1 MQLAMPRHNDP
12 PGVFS
17 RLEIKHWGAHARM
30 APERE
35 AKRTQ
40 MLLMTLGLLLLGLIW
55 LSNSP
60 QLPGP
65 GPLLYR
71 ATAATSTADENFIV
85 YLSDTTYAHFRTV
98 GGDYESL
105 VAPWR
110 RYFAASKAKVEFTRD
125 LKALDKRL
133 PTTLI
138 LPSAVSLS
146 ATERAKILAFYNRGG
161 SILAT
166 WAAGTWSGP
175 GQWAGWDFIK
185 ALGGNVV
192 GESSANSGQFLI
204 VRGETPI
211 SFGIDAGERISL
223 SPASEDL
230 VLYKPDSSSAARLV
244 NWARLADPAIQE
256 KNSVVQFKEAAR
268 TQGRVV
274 LFGFSENSWDAD
286 STALFPLID
295 NSLSWLMRRPTIVLA
310 AWPDAHPAAHVLEMD
325 TEEGFPTADYLA
337 ALAKSKNVPVSF
349 FVLTSVAAKYPEVLR
364 RLSQEHEIALHGD
377 VHDGFRGQSA
387 QTQFKRI
394 RTAQTDLDRLLGPNP
409 NRAGFRPPR
418 EEYDKATESVLLEN
432 GILYEVIDPDS
443 TNGRLPFVAK
453 QSASDASK
461 ILIAL
466 PRTQRDDLNLLA
478 ASRDPVVLEKA
489 LIDDLNVIADNGGLV
504 VLSIHS
510 QNFGQD
516 SPLAKALPP
525 YLDYLDTMRKRIWLT
540 DTGAVARWWRDRS
553 RIALQSTIA
562 GDAVDLKIVVS
573 GTAPVE
579 GVSLIVMTPERG
591 VAPKIS
597 ATTAGLPKP
606 TVEVMDPLRYRL
618 KFPGLTPR
626 QYSYRLTF

>member
-1 MQLAMPRHNDP
+1 MQWAMPRSDDLS
-12 PGVFS
+12 GVFS
-17 RLEIKHWGAHARM
+17 RLEFTHRTTR
-30 APERE
+30 APPLPGHR
-35 AKRTQ
+35 ANRTQ

-55 LSNSP
+55 LRNTP
-60 QLPGP
+60 PLPGP

-71 ATAATSTADENFIV
+71 ATAATSASDDNFIV

-98 GGDYESL
+98 GGNYDSL

-110 RYFAASKAKVEFTRD
+110 QYFATSKARVEFTRD
-125 LKALDKRL
+125 LKALDKRQ
-133 PTTLI
+133 PATLI

-175 GQWAGWDFIK
+175 DQWAGWDFIK
-185 ALGGNVV
+185 TLGGNVL
-192 GESSANSGQFLI
+192 GEFDAKAGLYLI
-204 VRGETPI
+204 LRGETPV

-223 SPASEDL
+223 SPASENIL
-230 VLYKPDSSSAARLV
+230 LYKPDASSAARLV

-274 LFGFSENSWDAD
+274 LFGFSENSWETDA
-286 STALFPLID
+286 TNLYPLID
-295 NSLSWLMRRPTIVLA
+295 NSLSWLMRRPAIVQS
-310 AWPDAHPAAHVLEMD
+310 AWPDAYPSAHVLEMD
-325 TEEGFPTADYLA
+325 TEEGFPAAEYLA
-337 ALAKSKNVPVSF
+337 AMAKSKNVPVSF
-349 FVLTSVAAKYPEVLR
+349 FVLTSVAAKFPELLR
-364 RLSQEHEIALHGD
+364 RLSEEHEIAFHGD

-443 TNGRLPFVAK
+443 TSGRLPFVAK
-453 QSASDASK
+453 QSASDALK
-461 ILIAL
+461 NLIAL

-478 ASRDPVVLEKA
+478 ATTDPVALEKA
-489 LIDDLNVIADNGGLV
+489 LVDDLNVIADNGGLV

-510 QNFGQD
+510 QNFAQD
-516 SPLAKALPP
+516 SPLEKALPP
-525 YLDYLDTMRKRIWLT
+525 YLDYLNTMRKRIWLADAGT
-540 DTGAVARWWRDRS
+540 VAHWWRDRS
-553 RIALQSTIA
+553 RVALQSTLA
-562 GDAVDLKIVVS
+562 GDAVDLSIAVS
-573 GTAPVE
+573 GTAPVD
-579 GVSLIVMTPERG
+579 GLSLIVMTPERG
-591 VAPKIS
+591 AAPKIS
-597 ATTAGLPKP
+597 APAAGLPRP
-606 TVEVMDPLRYRL
+606 TVEVMDPLRYRI
-618 KFPGLTPR
+618 KFPSLEPR

>member
-1 MQLAMPRHNDP
+1 M
-12 PGVFS
+12 
-17 RLEIKHWGAHARM
+17 
-30 APERE
+30 
-35 AKRTQ
+35 
-40 MLLMTLGLLLLGLIW
+40 
-55 LSNSP
+55 
-60 QLPGP
+60 
-65 GPLLYR
+65 
-71 ATAATSTADENFIV
+71 
-85 YLSDTTYAHFRTV
+85 
-98 GGDYESL
+98 
-105 VAPWR
+105 
-110 RYFAASKAKVEFTRD
+110 
-125 LKALDKRL
+125 

-230 VLYKPDSSSAARLV
+230 LLYKPDSSSAARLV